1 MYRYALAR
9 FKALHQWLLHHF
21 PGIELPLLPP
31 TSWRR
36 SFNAQYIEAQRKQLN
51 AYVKSLV
58 TMSECGI
65 SSCPAVIAFL
75 TDDDMS
81 GGSFN
86 SGSFP
91 TAHDDD
97 LAPCRGIA
105 GGLHLSLVVEV
116 PRDAYLDDKA
126 RLALQGNRCA
136 LCKASLQRA
145 GMLGGNARKCWCVRG
160 GLLVSATPPH
170 PSCRAP
176 GVRAYNNSGAVLT
189 DPPLIRSLP
198 PPPGPRLVLRIS
210 LSLSQVHAH
219 VLLRRMSRERE
230 EHHPGTGAPQ
240 LGLFAA

>member
-1 MYRYALAR
+1 MA
-9 FKALHQWLLHHF
+9 
-21 PGIELPLLPP
+21 
-31 TSWRR
+31 
-36 SFNAQYIEAQRKQLN
+36 
-51 AYVKSLV
+51 
-58 TMSECGI
+58 ECGI

-136 LCKASLQRA
+136 LCKASLQRV
-145 GMLGGNARKCWCVRG
+145 GVMGGNARKCWCVRPPVLG
-160 GLLVSATPPH
+160 CSRLHLRRAARVRLGVRRYGARPSALSCAFPRSIAPP
-170 PSCRAP
+170 PRAP
-176 GVRAYNNSGAVLT
+176 ALELCPPARALPISFSFCAGTRTCSSVLNAT
-189 DPPLIRSLP
+189 RTRKALSRHACSIAGTLRLERCAKQLTSFS
-198 PPPGPRLVLRIS
+198 PRWRPS
-210 LSLSQVHAH
+210 PSSA
-219 VLLRRMSRERE
+219 RAR
-230 EHHPGTGAPQ
+230 
-240 LGLFAA
+240 